1 MRTFEEDLKKAIEY
15 HGHLCAG
22 QVLGTRIARIALK
35 HFGIEDAKEYRDLI
49 AFVEAD
55 RCVADAV
62 CSIAACQMGRR
73 RLKWYDYGKMA
84 ATFYDLKTD
93 KAIRISIMGDQ
104 RAEDGEDVVEF
115 FGKISDEDLFKVQN
129 VKVNL
134 DEFDI
139 PGRPKKIVRC
149 DVCGEKVFDNRHI
162 EKDGETLCK
171 VCAGEPTYYTIID

>member
-1 MRTFEEDLKKAIEY
+1 MRTFEEDLKMAVQY

-35 HFGIEDAKEYRDLI
+35 YFGIEDAKEYRDLI

-62 CSIAACQMGRR
+62 CSVAGCQMGRR

-84 ATFYDLKTD
+84 ATFYDLNSD
-93 KAIRISIMGDQ
+93 EAIRINTMGDQ
-104 RAEDGEDVVEF
+104 RPKEGEDVVKCF
-115 FGKISDEDLFKVQN
+115 AKVSDEELFRVQK
-129 VKVNL
+129 VKVHI

-139 PGRPKKIVRC
+139 PGKPKSIVRC
-149 DVCGEKVFDNRHI
+149 ELCGEKVFDNRHM
-162 EKDGETLCK
+162 EKDGKILCK
-171 VCAGEPTYYTIID
+171 SCAGEETYYTIIE